1 MTINSN
7 DDSLSLSLFAG
18 ANSPDADLSG
28 TASAPLPHLRW
39 EGTPADNSR
48 DAIEKNRFPFVPG
61 KICPSRKLKP
71 EQVQQIRYLLS
82 EGISK
87 AEIARTF
94 AISRSQIILL
104 GRGEIYRDIL

>member
-1 MTINSN
+1 MPS
-7 DDSLSLSLFAG
+7 
-18 ANSPDADLSG
+18 
-28 TASAPLPHLRW
+28 
-39 EGTPADNSR
+39 
-48 DAIEKNRFPFVPG
+48 EKNRFPFVPG
-61 KICPSRKLKP
+61 KICPNRKLKA
-71 EQVQQIRYLLS
+71 EQVQQIRYLLG

>member
-28 TASAPLPHLRW
+28 TASAPFPHLRW

-48 DAIEKNRFPFVPG
+48 DAKRKKPF
-61 KICPSRKLKP
+61 S
-71 EQVQQIRYLLS
+71 
-82 EGISK
+82 
-87 AEIARTF
+87 F
-94 AISRSQIILL
+94 RSWQDMS
-104 GRGEIYRDIL
+104 YP